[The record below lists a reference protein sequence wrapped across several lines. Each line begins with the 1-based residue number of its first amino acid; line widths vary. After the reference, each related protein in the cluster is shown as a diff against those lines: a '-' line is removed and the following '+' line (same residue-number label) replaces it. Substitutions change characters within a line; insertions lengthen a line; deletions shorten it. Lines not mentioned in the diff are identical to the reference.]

1 MAQAISSSNGSEVE
15 VLASIRLPYPSRR
28 LPAARPPGATLS
40 RRVPRARAA
49 VVEDRPAITDQ
60 DGFDLGMLAH
70 DTADRSDRLCAI
82 RELGVGRTR
91 SPVTSVVFSSMS
103 ASSPR
108 GLAPAHL
115 DHDENGHG
123 LIAIAKPTLTRKG
136 KAFAFGAVHTA
147 RGQSTARIFAG
158 HAWGRSVGVSLRML
172 LVKQIRVA

>member
-70 DTADRSDRLCAI
+70 DTADRRNGLCAVGELGLGQQI
-82 RELGVGRTR
+82 QSASHVPAHEVAGNECCPFQNEREL
-91 SPVTSVVFSSMS
+91 
-103 ASSPR
+103 AR
-108 GLAPAHL
+108 GLAPLHFKHAETG
-115 DHDENGHG
+115 DG
-123 LIAIAKPTLTRKG
+123 LSAIPEPALTREGKG
-136 KAFAFGAVHTA
+136 LASGARA
-147 RGQSTARIFAG
+147 RQ
-158 HAWGRSVGVSLRML
+158 
-172 LVKQIRVA
+172 